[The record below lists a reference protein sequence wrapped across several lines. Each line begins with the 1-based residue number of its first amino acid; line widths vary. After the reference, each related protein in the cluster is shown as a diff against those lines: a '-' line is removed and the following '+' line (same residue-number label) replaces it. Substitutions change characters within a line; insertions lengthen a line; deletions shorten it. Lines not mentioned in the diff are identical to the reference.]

1 MERNTMP
8 RPSPGY
14 ERNASGSDDSFSSKV
29 FAGSFRSFRKRF
41 ANQGAALQNLVS
53 INSRIF
59 RNFRYLF

>member
-8 RPSPGY
+8 RPS
-14 ERNASGSDDSFSSKV
+14 DSFSSKV

>member
-1 MERNTMP
+1 MEGNTMP
-8 RPSPGY
+8 RPSSACY
-14 ERNASGSDDSFSSKV
+14 NKRATSFSSKV